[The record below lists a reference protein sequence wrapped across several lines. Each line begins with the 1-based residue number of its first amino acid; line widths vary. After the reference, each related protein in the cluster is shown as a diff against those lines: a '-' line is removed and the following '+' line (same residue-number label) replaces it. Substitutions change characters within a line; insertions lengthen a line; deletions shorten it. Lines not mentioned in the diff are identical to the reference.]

1 MLIFRWL
8 AIPAVVMLAGC
19 VFVEPEKVAAMAV
32 PEAPFEQGLFN
43 GYLELSKSRSLQ
55 GDRLASSFFASKAR
69 TVARG
74 EAIPPE
80 AFETWRLQ
88 DDQQNMLIVARAR
101 LTSSIAEMDDDDGAE
116 FGARAQLLRH
126 VRLLARTPGGLRGE
140 GRHRHVPNSV
150 LASHGEVGRFLG
162 PITSRRRAEYVRRV
176 DTSVWK
182 AVPFI
187 RSGRTC
193 EVRSKV

>member
-1 MLIFRWL
+1 
-8 AIPAVVMLAGC
+8 MLAGC

-80 AFETWRLQ
+80 VFETWRLQ
-88 DDQQNMLIVARAR
+88 DDQRNMLIVARAR

-116 FGARAQLLRH
+116 FGARAQVMFDCWLERQE
-126 VRLLARTPGGLRGE
+126 VSGEKDVIDTCRIPFWQAMEKWEDSLAQ
-140 GRHRHVPNSV
+140 
-150 LASHGEVGRFLG
+150 
-162 PITSRRRAEYVRRV
+162 
-176 DTSVWK
+176 
-182 AVPFI
+182 
-187 RSGRTC
+187 
-193 EVRSKV
+193 